1 MNSAIVGDIVLEFL
15 KDSPV
20 FVMNVPNSIS
30 ITDVLAYPMLD
41 ALGVCAC
48 AMGNDEFLFF
58 VFNDD
63 TNNVIEGIENA
74 EITLAPSVSARISS
88 VSN

>member
-15 KDSPV
+15 KDAPM

-41 ALGVCAC
+41 ALGVCSC

-63 TNNVIEGIENA
+63 ANNVIEGIENA

>member
-15 KDSPV
+15 KDSPM

-41 ALGVCAC
+41 ALGVCVC